1 MRAQETPH
9 CLRQRA
15 IIGLATG
22 LAFSMWVGFGVPR
35 PDAVR
40 LPTRRDGCD
49 FNITATPPPPT
60 QDSSEYFYLHCVS
73 YLWVVVLGFLLTLI
87 VGGGCRLRGGPQ
99 HAAARPRPLRAASPV
114 GTAREERA
122 QGADLWVPSLRHS
135 SLPYRGCN
143 NLVYLFSSF
152 VKKEKIIN
160 TQLLLRKK
168 VGATSIALTT
178 SVKVLNGGDLDY
190 QPKKYKSND
199 NL

>member
-60 QDSSEYFYLHCVS
+60 QDSSEYFYLYRVS
-73 YLWVVVLGFLLTLI
+73 YLWVVVLGFLLTL
-87 VGGGCRLRGGPQ
+87 V
-99 HAAARPRPLRAASPV
+99 
-114 GTAREERA
+114 
-122 QGADLWVPSLRHS
+122 
-135 SLPYRGCN
+135 
-143 NLVYLFSSF
+143 
-152 VKKEKIIN
+152 
-160 TQLLLRKK
+160 
-168 VGATSIALTT
+168 VGAVVSWVAGVTCKGDRSVPPPDPDLFVPPVRRALLARRGHRVSGSGNSGSTV
-178 SVKVLNGGDLDY
+178 S
-190 QPKKYKSND
+190 S
-199 NL
+199 

>member
-135 SLPYRGCN
+135 SLLYRGCN

-160 TQLLLRKK
+160 TQYC
-168 VGATSIALTT
+168 
-178 SVKVLNGGDLDY
+178 SVCNSCAFYSQFSSVQLNCC
-190 QPKKYKSND
+190 K
-199 NL
+199 